1 MKIYTTAILLL
12 TSTIANATY
21 NPKMRN
27 NFGANHAI
35 LRLNAGYF
43 GTIYQVSKPTQS
55 ELSPASQAPSMLSS
69 MRLGLEAMIMVNN
82 RGRFSESVMKSRPV
96 FMFAK
101 VMYDGFEANTIM
113 TAGYAHGLKCMASFP
128 LMGQV
133 KGYFSIGAAALVP
146 DKAVLPGVTPPAEY
160 GARVGYNVYNR
171 SSAMQFDTYIFENQV
186 LVSAVAHKK
195 LGENV
200 LLDAGISRNQP
211 TVGFSA
217 MIGSCRLSASTQYS
231 KNNFQSGVNLTANF

>member
-1 MKIYTTAILLL
+1 MKIYTTAILLMA
-12 TSTIANATY
+12 SAIANAMY

-35 LRLNAGYF
+35 LRLNAGYYGNVF
-43 GTIYQVSKPTQS
+43 LSDRPVSGDLSQS
-55 ELSPASQAPSMLSS
+55 NQPVSMLSN
-69 MRLGLEAMIMVNN
+69 MRLGFEAMIMVNN
-82 RGRFSESVMKSRPV
+82 RGRFSESVMKTRPI
-96 FMFAK
+96 FLQAK
-101 VMYDGFEANTIM
+101 AMYDGFERNTIVS
-113 TAGYAHGLKCMASFP
+113 AGYAHGLKCMASFP

-133 KGYFSIGAAALVP
+133 KGYFSMGAAAIIP
-146 DKAVLPGVTPPAEY
+146 DKVPAPGETQTQM

-171 SSAMQFDTYIFENQV
+171 TSALQFDTYIFQDQV

-195 LGENV
+195 LGDNL
-200 LLDAGISRNQP
+200 LLDAGVSRNQP

-217 MIGSCRLSASTQYS
+217 MIGSCRISASTQYS